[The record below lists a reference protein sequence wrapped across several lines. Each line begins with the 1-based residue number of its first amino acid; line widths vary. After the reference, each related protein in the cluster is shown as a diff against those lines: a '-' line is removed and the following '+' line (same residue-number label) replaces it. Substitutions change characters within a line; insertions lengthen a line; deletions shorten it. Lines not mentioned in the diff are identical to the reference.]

1 MSSSIP
7 QQFPDCPVNDAQNHL
22 HIESLYQE
30 LNDCK
35 CILEDLL
42 LRQSIVQKQSYHQR
56 MLVKSKGRFIIVRTV
71 DIDWIEA
78 WGDYIRLHCKGKV
91 HIVHQK
97 ISDVE
102 MQLDPKLFFRIGRS
116 AIVNVDRI
124 KDLEPLHHGDYLI
137 SLVDDTQ
144 LNLSRYYR
152 DHLTAFFNTTV

>member
-1 MSSSIP
+1 MSSSMP
-7 QQFPDCPVNDAQNHL
+7 QQFSGCIVNDAQNHL
-22 HIESLYQE
+22 TIESLNQE
-30 LNDCK
+30 LKTCK

-42 LRQSIVQKQSYHQR
+42 LRQSIVQEQSYHQR
-56 MLVKSKGRFIIVRTV
+56 MLVKSNRRLIVVRTE

-97 ISDVE
+97 VSDVE
-102 MQLDPKLFFRIGRS
+102 MQLNPKQFFRIGRS

-144 LNLSRYYR
+144 LNLSRHYR
-152 DHLTAFFNTTV
+152 DRLTSFFNTTF